1 MNVLAIIPA
10 RGGSKGV
17 PRKNI
22 RPCAGKPLLVWSI
35 ETALASR
42 FVRESGMVVV
52 SSDDPEILETARLVS
67 PQVIAQE
74 RPASFATDEA
84 ATDPVLAY
92 VVRNLAAYRPDL
104 VVLLQP
110 TVPVRRPGLVDECI
124 QRLMDTDADSVF
136 TARPM
141 PYVWRRTDRGTYVE
155 QAEWWTNNPQRR
167 RRQDLDTRDLEWEE
181 DGSVYVCRRELLIEW
196 TETNKKPPRR
206 IAGRVQLYPNERT
219 VDIDTLADFAQAE
232 ALLRARM
239 TSGGFVPAGPA
250 PITEGVPAC

>member
-1 MNVLAIIPA
+1 VNVLAVIPA

-22 RPCAGKPLLVWSI
+22 RPCAGKPLLVLSI
-35 ETALASR
+35 EAALASR

-52 SSDDPEILETARLVS
+52 SSDDAEILETAEITS

-74 RPASFATDEA
+74 RPGHLATDEA

-92 VVRNLAAYRPDL
+92 VVRNLAGFRPDL

-124 QRLMDTDADSVF
+124 QRLLDTDADSVF
-136 TARPM
+136 TARPL
-141 PYVWRRTDRGTYVE
+141 PYVWRRMDRATFVE
-155 QAEWWTNNPQRR
+155 GAEWWTNNPQRQ
-167 RRQDLDTRDLEWEE
+167 RRQDLDPRALEWEE

-196 TETNKKPPRR
+196 TKENTKPPRR
-206 IAGRVQLYPNERT
+206 IAGRVQIHPNERT
-219 VDIDTLADFAQAE
+219 VDIDTEEDFAMAD
-232 ALLRARM
+232 ALLRARAEARLDKAYAAM
-239 TSGGFVPAGPA
+239 AAAREASA
-250 PITEGVPAC
+250 